1 MASRRRHPTHWLSR
15 GRVDGVDAGVRE
27 SARLVNVQ
35 RQFRD
40 GMNRRRFIEP
50 PPFNLPL
57 AFEDSSNVVPLI
69 FILSTGADP
78 TMSLLAF
85 ASDTG
90 YSERLNSISLGQG
103 QV

>member
-1 MASRRRHPTHWLSR
+1 MYTYPRQDKMQ
-15 GRVDGVDAGVRE
+15 DGIIEFV
-27 SARLVNVQ
+27 SAEMMPQ
-35 RQFRD
+35 
-40 GMNRRRFIEP
+40 FIEP

>member
-1 MASRRRHPTHWLSR
+1 MRIGMQEQAAMTLAELAHGDTIMQ
-15 GRVDGVDAGVRE
+15 DGIIEFV
-27 SARLVNVQ
+27 SAEMMPQ
-35 RQFRD
+35 
-40 GMNRRRFIEP
+40 FIEP

>member
-1 MASRRRHPTHWLSR
+1 MQHFCAFLQTVHDEKRTRTDWTLDKMQ
-15 GRVDGVDAGVRE
+15 DGIIEFV
-27 SARLVNVQ
+27 SAEMMPQ
-35 RQFRD
+35 
-40 GMNRRRFIEP
+40 FIEP